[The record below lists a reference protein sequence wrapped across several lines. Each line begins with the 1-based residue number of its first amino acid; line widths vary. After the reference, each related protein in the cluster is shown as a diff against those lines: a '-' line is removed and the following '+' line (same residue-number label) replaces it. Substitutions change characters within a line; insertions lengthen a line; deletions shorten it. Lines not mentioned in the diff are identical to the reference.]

1 MADAPT
7 TAPPRTGRRRWLLP
21 AIGVVLALFVGIAA
35 WLGVR
40 AWLAKGELEKVQAER
55 TTLTTAIGTRDM
67 PAAQT
72 ALDDVHAHAARAAEL
87 TSDPLWR
94 AAEVLPFAGPNAAAV
109 RVSAE
114 SVRDLTAAAD
124 PLLEAMHAGTGTEPG
139 VDLARIQGL
148 TAPLRQTADATAH
161 AQAELDRIDPGAL
174 LPPMREGVTDIRA
187 FVTDAA
193 PLLDDAASAASIL
206 PAMLGADGDR
216 TLLVMV
222 QNAAEA
228 RTGGGITGS
237 FIEVRA
243 TDGKLSVGAHA
254 DSASFARSAPPAME
268 LPTELTALY
277 GPTFGRYVTNITV
290 TPDFDL
296 SARLASA
303 WWQTL
308 AQPAPDAIVSIDPIV
323 LRALLRIT
331 GPLTLSDGSVV
342 DTASVIEQMLV
353 RPYLERTPLE
363 QTAMQSDLTQHLFE
377 TLLDTPFDV
386 AAWAQALAEPVA
398 QGRVSVWS
406 AHADEQ
412 AVLAEGPLAGTL
424 ARYRAAGDDAIGVYF
439 NDATTGKLDT
449 FLYVQVDPST
459 RVCRADGV
467 AEVEVAVTLQSTLT
481 DAARTYPPSMTG
493 ATNPGAPGDITTDVT
508 VMVPSGWYFGGVESG
523 GAAVV
528 STDVPGANPASVVR
542 IALTPGQSQ
551 TTTFRFLAGKDGQ
564 ATHPVI
570 VHTPMM
576 NPVTVAPVA
585 AAPCD

>member
-1 MADAPT
+1 MRILRHATVQPT
-7 TAPPRTGRRRWLLP
+7 HSPVESTVRRL
-21 AIGVVLALFVGIAA
+21 
-35 WLGVR
+35 
-40 AWLAKGELEKVQAER
+40 
-55 TTLTTAIGTRDM
+55 
-67 PAAQT
+67 
-72 ALDDVHAHAARAAEL
+72 
-87 TSDPLWR
+87 S
-94 AAEVLPFAGPNAAAV
+94 
-109 RVSAE
+109 
-114 SVRDLTAAAD
+114 
-124 PLLEAMHAGTGTEPG
+124 
-139 VDLARIQGL
+139 
-148 TAPLRQTADATAH
+148 
-161 AQAELDRIDPGAL
+161 
-174 LPPMREGVTDIRA
+174 
-187 FVTDAA
+187 
-193 PLLDDAASAASIL
+193 
-206 PAMLGADGDR
+206 
-216 TLLVMV
+216 LLVMV

-449 FLYVQVDPST
+449 FLDVQVDPST

-508 VMVPSGWYFGGVESG
+508 VVVPSGWYFGGVESG

-551 TTTFRFLAGKDGQ
+551 TTTFRLLAGKDGQ